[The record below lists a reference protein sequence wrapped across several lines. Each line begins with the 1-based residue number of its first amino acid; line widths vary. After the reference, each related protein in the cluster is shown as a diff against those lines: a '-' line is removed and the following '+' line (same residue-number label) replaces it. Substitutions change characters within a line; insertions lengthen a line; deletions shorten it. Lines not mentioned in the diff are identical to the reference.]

1 MTEMRNQRWNDAPN
15 VVTMM
20 KLIDNTM
27 YVARW
32 KLKLIFS
39 NGSWQLVQEIVQ
51 HDAQNSDAFQQMIIG
66 LGEHL
71 TRKNDGE
78 VSGGVNY

>member
-1 MTEMRNQRWNDAPN
+1 
-15 VVTMM
+15 MM

-27 YVARW
+27 YVVCW
-32 KLKLIFS
+32 KFKFIFS
-39 NGSWQLVQEIVQ
+39 NGSWQQVQEIVQ

-71 TRKNDGE
+71 TRKNNGE
-78 VSGGVNY
+78 VSESVNY

>member
-1 MTEMRNQRWNDAPN
+1 M
-15 VVTMM
+15 
-20 KLIDNTM
+20 
-27 YVARW
+27 
-32 KLKLIFS
+32 
-39 NGSWQLVQEIVQ
+39 QEIVQ

-78 VSGGVNY
+78 VSGDEWRCELLVLSGLLSLQGSIIVYFVAQESALWLKFG

>member
-1 MTEMRNQRWNDAPN
+1 M
-15 VVTMM
+15 
-20 KLIDNTM
+20 
-27 YVARW
+27 
-32 KLKLIFS
+32 
-39 NGSWQLVQEIVQ
+39 QEIVQ

-78 VSGGVNY
+78 VSGGEWRSELLELSGLLSLQGSIIVHFVTQESALWLKFG